1 MMIED
6 LSDQEIGMLAVALKY
21 WRANRKSTSTRL
33 TDPTLP
39 YDGVDLLLAKLDGAC
54 MASLPSDRD
63 IIFNHNLLNDFD
75 QRKRH

>member
-1 MMIED
+1 MRIED

-21 WRANRKSTSTRL
+21 WRANRKTTSTRM
-33 TDPTLP
+33 TDSALP
-39 YDGVDLLLAKLDGAC
+39 YDGVDLLLAKLDGAS

-75 QRKRH
+75 QHKRH